1 MNIKHVLMKKVI
13 LKIIWNFL
21 SLQKKMKKL
30 SLDELNRINVETFKS
45 AEKLPIIVIL
55 DNIRSQ
61 FNIGSIFRTCDA
73 FRVEELI
80 LCGIT
85 AQPPSREIEKSALGA
100 TQSVNWRYFKTTMEA
115 IEYCKSKHFKLCA
128 IEQTD
133 ESVDIRGMQYSKEK
147 GYAFI
152 FGNEVSGVD
161 QKIINVCD
169 YCIEIPQFGTKHSFN
184 VAVTSGIV
192 LYDCFNK
199 QIP

>member
-1 MNIKHVLMKKVI
+1 
-13 LKIIWNFL
+13 
-21 SLQKKMKKL
+21 MKKL
-30 SLDELNRINVETFKS
+30 SLEELQRIDIETFKNS
-45 AEKLPIIVIL
+45 KKLPLIIIL

-100 TQSVNWRYFKTTMEA
+100 TQSVQWKYFKSTQEA
-115 IEYCKSKHFKLCA
+115 IDYCKNNSFFIAA

-133 ESVDIRGMQYSKEK
+133 ESIDIRNFKISSPGK
-147 GYAFI
+147 YAFI

-161 QKIINVCD
+161 QNIINQCD
-169 YCIEIPQFGTKHSFN
+169 FCIEIPQFGTKHSFN

-192 LYDCFNK
+192 LYDFFVK
-199 QIP
+199 QSIMLNY

>member
-1 MNIKHVLMKKVI
+1 
-13 LKIIWNFL
+13 
-21 SLQKKMKKL
+21 MKKL
-30 SLDELNRINVETFKS
+30 SLEELQRIDIETFKNS
-45 AEKLPIIVIL
+45 KKLPVIIIL

-100 TQSVNWRYFKTTMEA
+100 TQSVQWKYFKTTQDA
-115 IEYCKSKHFKLCA
+115 IDYCKNKSFFIAA

-133 ESVDIRGMQYSKEK
+133 ESIDIRNFKINTPNK
-147 GYAFI
+147 YAFI
-152 FGNEVSGVD
+152 FGNEVNGVD
-161 QKIINVCD
+161 QNIINQCD
-169 YCIEIPQFGTKHSFN
+169 FCIEIPQFGTKHSFN

-192 LYDCFNK
+192 LYDFFVK
-199 QIP
+199 QSVSPIF

>member
-1 MNIKHVLMKKVI
+1 MNKKDYFENHQE
-13 LKIIWNFL
+13 LFKFA
-21 SLQKKMKKL
+21 KKMKKL
-30 SLDELNRINVETFKS
+30 SLDELNRINVETFKL

-100 TQSVNWRYFKTTMEA
+100 TQSVNWKYFNSTTEA
-115 IEYCKSKHFKLCA
+115 VVYCKSRHFQICA

-133 ESVDIRGMQYSKEK
+133 GSIDIRKMKYAKEK

-152 FGNEVSGVD
+152 FGNEVTGVD
-161 QKIINVCD
+161 QKIIDVCD
-169 YCIEIPQFGTKHSFN
+169 HCIEIPQFGTKHSFN

-199 QIP
+199 QMP